1 MLAQSPSPLL
11 LPSLASAVIGNRAAA
26 VSKTDI
32 RNVGKIAVQALKHHI
47 EEINSIL
54 KESPSKALII
64 LRGGEGGGGRGMGV
78 MQSEKEGGGG
88 WEGARRGRSTGRGRQ
103 GHEAGG
109 DGSHSE
115 GGGGGGES
123 RWKLMFT
130 AQMTNSF

>member
-1 MLAQSPSPLL
+1 
-11 LPSLASAVIGNRAAA
+11 

-115 GGGGGGES
+115 GGGGGRES
-123 RWKLMFT
+123 RWKLMCT
-130 AQMTNSF
+130 AQMTN